1 MIDLVKKSL
10 GYTVEAEERDL
21 AREIERSV
29 EQNPELVGMS
39 KNPRKRWIE
48 RHRAKHGLRPLY

>member
-29 EQNPELVGMS
+29 EQNPE
-39 KNPRKRWIE
+39 
-48 RHRAKHGLRPLY
+48 